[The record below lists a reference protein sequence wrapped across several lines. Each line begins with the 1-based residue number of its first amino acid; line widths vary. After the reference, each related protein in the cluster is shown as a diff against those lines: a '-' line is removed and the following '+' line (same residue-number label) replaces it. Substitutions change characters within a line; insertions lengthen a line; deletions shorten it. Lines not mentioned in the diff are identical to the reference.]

1 MPRPV
6 LRAAFAARIAAVAI
20 GVSVAA
26 AGCAPAPAAAPPQ
39 PITQA
44 LFAVEAEVELDRMQ
58 QHERG
63 FYWRDIIEGD
73 GRQGAPGLTVHI
85 AYVVRLPDGREVDR
99 AEPERPLMF
108 KLGERQAIAAMEL
121 ALRGMKVGGV
131 RQLVVPP
138 DLAYGARGRG
148 RVPPNATLVMI
159 VRLVKVE

>member
-1 MPRPV
+1 MRLPS
-6 LRAAFAARIAAVAI
+6 LRAVFVVAAVT
-20 GVSVAA
+20 AA
-26 AGCAPAPAAAPPQ
+26 AACAPPPAAAPPQ

-44 LFAVEAEVELDRMQ
+44 LFAAEAEVELDQMQ

-63 FYWRDIIEGD
+63 FYWRDILEGD

-108 KLGERQAIAAMEL
+108 KLGERQSIAALEL